1 MKLPAVTGALKP
13 STIKLMLPTSDDV
26 GTALL
31 LLLLLLPVLL
41 VSLVATA
48 ADAAAAAATA
58 AAGDVFAAVL
68 LLLTGVLLLLLV
80 SGVGADLR
88 IVRSTVARPSS
99 RGIES
104 YCSSVVTC
112 NNSSISTSHYS
123 VLVHASCLT

>member
-31 LLLLLLPVLL
+31 LLLLLLLLILL

-58 AAGDVFAAVL
+58 AAGDVLAAAL
-68 LLLTGVLLLLLV
+68 LLLTGVVLLLLLLV
-80 SGVGADLR
+80 SATGADLR
-88 IVRSTVARPSS
+88 IVRSTVARPSN

-112 NNSSISTSHYS
+112 VS
-123 VLVHASCLT
+123 